1 MLEKEIDL
9 EIKREEAIK
18 NLLSNPV
25 ENELYT
31 ISFVKKSCYS
41 GEVFF
46 SDKETQKLIMGLWS
60 VLIVGGEII
69 ADVSEMSFL

>member
-9 EIKREEAIK
+9 ETKREEVIK

-46 SDKETQKLIMGLWS
+46 SHKETQKLITGLWS
-60 VLIVGGEII
+60 VNIR
-69 ADVSEMSFL
+69 